1 MEIWS
6 FSGGGGEGERKPP
19 FPKFVQNPLN
29 SYKSQWRT
37 RWGGEEV
44 RGKCATYVPPS
55 PFSYRGGGKPPSEGR
70 RRTPAPLLSRVLN
83 LARMEYIFP
92 EHLLFYLEDAR
103 WILDNRE
110 RSFPS
115 NQIKVLIPLLS
126 DVYDSNFNP
135 CSFSLK
141 KREREESVIFKNF
154 VQ

>member
-6 FSGGGGEGERKPP
+6 FSGRRGAKTTLSKVRPEPFEFVQKSMAHALTGGGG
-19 FPKFVQNPLN
+19 
-29 SYKSQWRT
+29 
-37 RWGGEEV
+37 V

-141 KREREESVIFKNF
+141 KRERERKA
-154 VQ
+154 

>member
-6 FSGGGGEGERKPP
+6 FSGRRGAKTTLS
-19 FPKFVQNPLN
+19 KFVQNPLN

-37 RWGGEEV
+37 RWRREGGEGEV
-44 RGKCATYVPPS
+44 RNLRASIALFISRGRQTTLRGAKKNTSTATFASFELGEDGIY
-55 PFSYRGGGKPPSEGR
+55 
-70 RRTPAPLLSRVLN
+70 
-83 LARMEYIFP
+83 FP